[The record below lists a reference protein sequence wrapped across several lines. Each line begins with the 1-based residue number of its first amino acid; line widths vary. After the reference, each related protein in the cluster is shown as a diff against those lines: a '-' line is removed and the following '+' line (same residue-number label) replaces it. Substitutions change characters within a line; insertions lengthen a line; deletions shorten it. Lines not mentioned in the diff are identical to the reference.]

1 MTCNKYSGKQSHL
14 ANARC
19 LTCDLLPLCPQNY
32 SLLTIPGKESRGP
45 KNGKCVF
52 QVDIK
57 RQFGLQKAT
66 RTNNYHWTSDEVNQL
81 VEGVATLGVGRWTE
95 LKSTFFPTS
104 IRTAQHLKV

>member
-1 MTCNKYSGKQSHL
+1 MLDALPVICYPYVHRITLYLQSQEKKTMVLKMT
-14 ANARC
+14 
-19 LTCDLLPLCPQNY
+19 
-32 SLLTIPGKESRGP
+32 SLFL
-45 KNGKCVF
+45 
-52 QVDIK
+52 QVDIR